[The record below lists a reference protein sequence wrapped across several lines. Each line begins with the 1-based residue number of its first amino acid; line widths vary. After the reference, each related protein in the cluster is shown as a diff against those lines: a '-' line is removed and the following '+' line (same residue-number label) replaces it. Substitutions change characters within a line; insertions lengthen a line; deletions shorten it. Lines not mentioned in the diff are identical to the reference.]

1 MQLVGSAKIG
11 VYRPCPPYTYFDNE
25 SNRCDIEENVDM
37 EGCKCDTCGTS
48 LDILAQCKDLPDRSF
63 IRDDPDCS
71 GYWLCRHYREGRF
84 ELISIK
90 VWLIISTVEIYA
102 ISSSFL

>member
-37 EGCKCDTCGTS
+37 EGCNGE
-48 LDILAQCKDLPDRSF
+48 
-63 IRDDPDCS
+63 
-71 GYWLCRHYREGRF
+71 W
-84 ELISIK
+84 
-90 VWLIISTVEIYA
+90 
-102 ISSSFL
+102 